1 MLKSHRYQIPS
12 NFLVAQLVSAIII
25 SLGCVV
31 LLGWYFDVE
40 VIKAGFGV
48 SQTTIKANEALCFVF
63 AGASLWLVLQC
74 ENSRVFYYLGI
85 LCARFSIVVGG
96 LTFSEYIFG
105 WNLDI
110 DQILFVDSSSTS
122 LIHPGRMGLNAAV
135 NFMLFGR
142 ALELLYEPKTPK
154 NNWYNQI
161 LTILGGLISLQVII
175 GYFYQIDI
183 AQGVILKQYL
193 MSLDT
198 AILFIVLCVGILL
211 ARSESAIMQLFT
223 SNSDVGLL
231 ARKLLAGAVVIP
243 LILGWLILQGYRARI
258 YDVGFAMSL
267 FAIAVMVML
276 GILIWRS
283 AASIESLSEQRDIS
297 DRLCQRTQAALNA
310 NEQKLQSLVEAN
322 VIGISFGDVQG
333 NITNAN
339 DELLKIIGYNRED
352 LGSQLL
358 SGQNLTPPE
367 YHQLDLQKIAEAKE
381 NGACKAYEKEYIRQD
396 GTRVPIL
403 IGYTL
408 TGENRDESVAFIL
421 DLSERKKIEE
431 ALSSQQKWLEELLNL
446 MPIPLLLIEPGTAK
460 VTFANQA
467 AEEIAGGKFAK
478 NVPGEEYHTVYYCTD
493 AQGNRIPD
501 METPGVRVAK
511 GEKLTDFEMD
521 WHTSKGIRSL
531 LIHADTL
538 PAMHGNPANCV
549 FVFQDITKLKQVESS
564 LSLGYKRLNLLF
576 NTANNLLSNQEP
588 VVLLE
593 SVLHQLSEQ
602 IGLDCYFNYLVDEKQ
617 QEMKLVSYSGVT
629 EEEAKSIQAFQG
641 NPQHLTNDLRLAS
654 DKLRRA
660 SFAYVQQSTDTNIQL
675 LRDLGLEAYA
685 SFPLI
690 VQGELL
696 GILAFGSRKHCK
708 FSENELGMMQAV
720 CDQVAIAMQ
729 RNSLLSSL
737 QRQTEQLRE
746 ANRMKDE
753 FLAILSHE
761 LRSPLNAIMGWAQLL
776 RSRPQLD
783 EAKKAQAIETIE
795 RNAKAQK
802 QLIEDLLD
810 ISRIIRGKLRLNV
823 SACDVI
829 PIITSAIESVRI
841 AAEAKEIKVQFYLD
855 NQYSQVYIT
864 ADAERLQQVIWN
876 LLTNAI
882 KFTPPGGNVEIKL
895 TLQPTDSN
903 TSNKSTVKIHVA
915 DTGMGIAS
923 EFLPYVFDRFRQA
936 DSSSTRSHGGLGLGL
951 SIVRQLVELH
961 GGTVAVTSL
970 GEGQG
975 ATFTV
980 QLPLLESKTIPNSLP
995 TSSPQLTPASIFNTP
1010 SLTGICVLIVDDEA
1024 DSRDFLVTVLQ
1035 QCDAEVIAVASVAE
1049 ALTAISQHHPQVL
1062 VSDIGMPG
1070 EDGYSLIRKIRKL
1083 SPGEGGKI
1091 PAAALTAYARPEDR
1105 VRAIREGFQLHLP
1118 KPIEPAEL
1126 AAVVASL
1133 VGRT

>member
-1 MLKSHRYQIPS
+1 MLKPHHDQISS
-12 NFLVAQLVSAIII
+12 NSLLTQLVSAVAI
-25 SLGCVV
+25 SWGCVV
-31 LLGWYFDVE
+31 LLGWYFDIE

-63 AGASLWLVLQC
+63 AGASLWLLLQYQ
-74 ENSRVFYYLGI
+74 NSRISYYLGI
-85 LCARFSIVVGG
+85 FCARFLIVVGG
-96 LTFSEYIFG
+96 LTFCEYIFG
-105 WNLDI
+105 WNLNI
-110 DQILFVDSSSTS
+110 DQLLFSDSISQNIL
-122 LIHPGRMGLNAAV
+122 HPGRMGLNSAL

-142 ALELLYEPKTPK
+142 ALELLYEPATQRSY
-154 NNWYNQI
+154 WYNQI
-161 LTILGGLISLQVII
+161 LSLLGGLISLQVII

-183 AQGVILKQYL
+183 AQGVILSTSL
-193 MSLDT
+193 MSLGT
-198 AILFIVLCVGILL
+198 AILFIVLCIGILL
-211 ARSESAIMQLFT
+211 THSELAIMQLLT
-223 SNSDVGLL
+223 SNSEVGLL
-231 ARKLLAGAVVIP
+231 ARKLLAGAVLVP
-243 LILGWLILQGYRARI
+243 LILGWLILQGYRGKI

-267 FAIAVMVML
+267 FAIAVMVIL

-283 AASIESLSEQRDIS
+283 TASIESLSEQRDLS
-297 DRLCQRTQAALNA
+297 DQLRRSTQAALNA

-339 DELLKIIGYNRED
+339 DELLKIIGYSRED

-358 SGQNLTPPE
+358 SGESLTPPE
-367 YHQLDLQKIAEAKE
+367 YHQLDRQKIAEAKE
-381 NGACKAYEKEYIRQD
+381 NGACKAYEKDSIRKA

-408 TGENRDESVAFIL
+408 TGENRDESVGFIL

-446 MPIPLLLIEPGTAK
+446 MPTPLLLIEPGTAK

-467 AEEIAGGKFAK
+467 AEEISGGNFAK
-478 NVPGEEYHTVYYCTD
+478 NIPGEDYHTVYYCTD
-493 AQGNRIPD
+493 ALGNRIPD
-501 METPGVRVAK
+501 VEMPGVRVAR
-511 GEKLTDFEMD
+511 GEKITDFEMD
-521 WHTSKGIRSL
+521 WHTAKGVRSL

-593 SVLHQLSEQ
+593 SIVQQLSEQ
-602 IGLDCYFNYLVDEKQ
+602 IGLDCYFYYLLDEKQ
-617 QEMKLVSYSGVT
+617 QELQLVSYSGVT
-629 EEEAKSIQAFQG
+629 EEEARSVQIFQG
-641 NPQHLTNDLRLAS
+641 NRQHLANDI
-654 DKLRRA
+654 RRA
-660 SFAYVQQSTDTNIQL
+660 SFAYVQQSTDSNTHL

-690 VQGELL
+690 VQGELF
-696 GILAFGSRKHCK
+696 GILAFGSRKNRQ
-708 FSENELGMMQAV
+708 FSQNELSMMQAV

-829 PIITSAIESVRI
+829 PIITSAIETVRI

-864 ADAERLQQVIWN
+864 ADAERIQQVIWN

-882 KFTPPGGNVEIKL
+882 KFTPPGGNVEVKL
-895 TLQPTDSN
+895 TLQTCDSS
-903 TSNKSTVKIHVA
+903 TSSKASVKIHVS
-915 DTGMGIAS
+915 DTGMGISS

-980 QLPLLESKTIPNSLP
+980 QLPLLESKTIPNNSP
-995 TSSPQLTPASIFNTP
+995 NSPQLTPASIFNTP
-1010 SLTGICVLIVDDEA
+1010 SLSGICVLVVDDEK
-1024 DSRDFLVTVLQ
+1024 DSRDFLATVLQ
-1035 QCDAEVIAVASVAE
+1035 QCDAEVIVAASAAE
-1049 ALTAISQHHPQVL
+1049 ALAAIPQHHPQVL

-1070 EDGYSLIRKIRKL
+1070 EDGYSLIRKIRQL
-1083 SPGEGGKI
+1083 SPEVGGKI

-1105 VRAIREGFQLHLP
+1105 VRAIRAGFQLHLP

-1133 VGRT
+1133 VGRN